1 MSPQVARWFAGI
13 IMAIAAFGLGQQ
25 FAASMQLTGSAAAA
39 LWAMLRYFTVITNLG
54 VALVLGGIA
63 SGKLSFRSPFLIG
76 GMTLSIVLVGVVYM
90 TLLRGLVELSSGAL
104 LADTLLHKVVPIATL
119 LFWLMLVPKGGIRW
133 RDPFLWLLYPV
144 SYLIYAVGRG
154 QLDGQYPY
162 PFIDLARIDWDTALV
177 NSAGVALGFL
187 AGGLLMVA
195 VDHLLGQRC
204 SSR

>member
-1 MSPQVARWFAGI
+1 MSPRVARWFAGI
-13 IMAIAAFGLGQQ
+13 IMVIAVFGLGQQ

-54 VALVLGGIA
+54 VALIMARVA
-63 SGKLSFRSPFLIG
+63 SEKLSLRSSFLLG

-90 TLLRGLVELSSGAL
+90 TLLRGLVELSGGAL

-119 LFWLMLVPKGGIRW
+119 LFWLLLVPKGGIRW
-133 RDPFLWLLYPV
+133 RDPLLWMLYPV
-144 SYLIYAVGRG
+144 SYLIYAIGRG

-162 PFIDLARIDWDTALV
+162 PFIDLARMGWDTALV
-177 NSAGVALGFL
+177 NSAGIALGFL

-195 VDHLLGQRC
+195 VDHLLGQRR

>member
-25 FAASMQLTGSAAAA
+25 FAASMQLTGSASAA

-54 VALVLGGIA
+54 VALIMARVA
-63 SGKLSFRSPFLIG
+63 SGKLSLRSSFLLG

-90 TLLRGLVELSSGAL
+90 TLLRGLVELSGGAL

-119 LFWLMLVPKGGIRW
+119 LFWLLLVPKGGIRW
-133 RDPFLWLLYPV
+133 RDPLLWMLYPV
-144 SYLIYAVGRG
+144 SYLIYAIGRG

-162 PFIDLARIDWDTALV
+162 PFIDLARMGWDTALV
-177 NSAGVALGFL
+177 NSAGIALGFL

-195 VDHLLGQRC
+195 VDHLLGQRR